1 MRSLSPLSQPC
12 PDCQADPGEQC
23 HYACQSNWTAPDDDL
38 NPAPWIVLVTTDGA
52 DTSAHGPFACR
63 DDAAATAY
71 RIEHGEFPIPHPLV
85 QIAKITPADTTHLTQ
100 AHR

>member
-1 MRSLSPLSQPC
+1 MRRLSPLSQHC
-12 PDCQADPGEQC
+12 PDCHAQPGEPC
-23 HYACQSNWTAPDDDL
+23 HYACQSNWTEDRDS
-38 NPAPWIVLVTTDGA
+38 NPAWVVLVSTDGA

-85 QIAKITPADTTHLTQ
+85 QIAQITPADTDHITQ